1 MSDDLTLLRQYEP
14 VIRYTYGEIFFPMD
28 AARYVEQAA
37 LWVRHPYHPAREI
50 VPHGGLALDRLGG
63 VLPDDDPGGLYF
75 LQFVTLL
82 TGRQLQRYLMQRQRP
97 HFAARGRLARVGLT
111 ARIVDALFTLTLL
124 LRGTVPGG
132 TTIAAERAY
141 TAIQTRGERY
151 TYYGRVLRQDGYIV
165 LHYLFFYCMN
175 DWRSSFHG
183 VNDHEADWE
192 QIFVYLE
199 ADDAGQHA
207 PVWTAYAMHDGS
219 GDDLRRRWDDP
230 EVEKVGTHPVVYAG
244 AGSHTSYFSRG
255 EYLIEVSLSPFKS
268 LIRALET
275 LQRFWRITL
284 RQGDPDAPPADIA
297 NLFRIPFVDYARG
310 DGPVVG
316 PGGDKPWTPV
326 LLDPVPEWVS
336 DYRGLWGF
344 YAHDPVSGENAPA
357 GPKFNR
363 DGSIRRT
370 WHNPLGW
377 AGLQKVKPPGEMGNV
392 LRAELE
398 SLREAQIRDEAEA
411 SVQREQTAQ
420 IYVRSRA
427 LRDQP
432 HLDNAYHTTWADM
445 RAAERRLNHLLDTI
459 AEREE
464 IIIACERQLA
474 QVESGDYGDARAHIR
489 RVHQPQSAEE
499 IRVSA
504 LAESWAAFS
513 VGLLL
518 VGFVLLYLTTAHWV
532 LGLAG
537 LIGLFVLIEALFQ
550 REIEP
555 LVVRVTLALSIAA
568 TMVLLYTFFWEIAIT
583 GVMAVGVLIIADNV
597 RELRH

>member
-1 MSDDLTLLRQYEP
+1 MNDDLTLLRRYEP
-14 VIRYTYGEIFFPMD
+14 VIRYTHGEFFYPMD
-28 AARYVEQAA
+28 ASRYVEQAA
-37 LWVRHPYHPAREI
+37 LWVRRPYSPAREI
-50 VPHGGLALDRLGG
+50 VPHGGLTLDRLGSI
-63 VLPDDDPGGLYF
+63 VPPNDANGLYF
-75 LQFVTLL
+75 LQFVSPL
-82 TGRQLQRYLMQRQRP
+82 TGRQLQRALMQRDRP
-97 HFAARGRLARVGLT
+97 AFAARGRLARVGLT
-111 ARIVDALFTLTLL
+111 ARIVDALFTITLL

-132 TTIAAERAY
+132 TAIAAEVAY
-141 TAIQTRGERY
+141 AALQARDERY
-151 TYYGRVLRQDGYIV
+151 TYYGRVLRQDGYVV

-199 ADDAGQHA
+199 ADEAGEHQPA
-207 PVWTAYAMHDGS
+207 WVGYAMHDYS

-230 EVEKVGTHPVVYAG
+230 EIEKAGTHPVIYAG
-244 AGSHTSYFSRG
+244 AGSHASYFSRG
-255 EYLIEVSLSPFKS
+255 EYLVEVSLSPFKR
-268 LIRALET
+268 LIRVLET

-284 RQGDPDAPPADIA
+284 RQGDPDAPPNDIA
-297 NLFRIPFVDYARG
+297 KLFRIPFVDYARG
-310 DGPVVG
+310 DGSVVG

-326 LLDPVPEWVS
+326 LLEPVPEWAS

-363 DGSIRRT
+363 DGSIRRA

-377 AGLQKVKPPGEMGNV
+377 AGLQKVKPPGTMDDV
-392 LRAELE
+392 LRAELTA
-398 SLREAQIRDEAEA
+398 LREMQGHDEAEA
-411 SVQREQTAQ
+411 VVQREHVAQ
-420 IYVRSRA
+420 LYARSRA
-427 LRDQP
+427 LRDQS
-432 HLDNAYHTTWADM
+432 HLEDAYRATWAET
-445 RAAERRLNHLLDTI
+445 RAAEWALNGLMDTI
-459 AEREE
+459 AERDE
-464 IIIACERQLA
+464 IIKACERQLA

-518 VGFVLLYLTTAHWV
+518 VGFVLLYLSTSHWV

-550 REIEP
+550 HEIEP
-555 LVVRVTLALSIAA
+555 LVVRATLALSIVAA
-568 TMVLLYTFFWEIAIT
+568 LLLIYAFFWEIAIT
-583 GVMAVGVLIIADNV
+583 GVMAVGLLIIADNV